1 MSAAGSRS
9 FVIEN
14 ARVVLADA
22 VIDAGWVAIDGER
35 IAEVGGGRAPERGL
49 DFGGDLLAPGLI
61 ELHTD
66 HLESHL
72 RPRPK
77 VRWPALAA
85 VVAYDAQIAASG
97 ITTVFDSLRMGSE
110 IDYTHEALIWEAADA
125 IAGAC
130 RDGLLRAEHRTH
142 LRCEICAD
150 DVLQQTEKFVSRH
163 PVDLISLMDHTPG
176 ARQFRDIGAWKTY
189 YGGKTGLTSVELDRI
204 KERRVIRFAANHAR
218 HRAALLALAR
228 SRGIAVAS
236 HDDTTPEHVVQSIA
250 DGVAIAEFPTTAE
263 TAARS
268 HAAGIAVLMGAPN
281 VVRGGSHSGNVAAEA
296 LARAGVLDIL
306 SSDYVPAAL
315 LMGAFELARRIEGYG
330 LPAALRTVT
339 LHPARATGLDDRGQ
353 IAAGLRAD
361 LVRIHMAG
369 ELPVVREAYRGGRRI
384 L

>member
-1 MSAAGSRS
+1 
-9 FVIEN
+9 
-14 ARVVLADA
+14 VLADA

-35 IAEVGGGRAPERGL
+35 IAEVGGGRAPRTAIGRGL
-49 DFGGDLLAPGLI
+49 DLGGDLLAPGLI

-72 RPRPK
+72 KPRPK

-85 VVAYDAQIAASG
+85 VIAYDAQIVASG

-110 IDYTHEALIWEAADA
+110 IDDTHAAHTWEAADA
-125 IAGAC
+125 IAEAC

-150 DVLQQTEKFVSRH
+150 DVLQLTEKFVSRR

-176 ARQFRDIGAWKTY
+176 ARQFRDIDAWKTY

-218 HRAALLALAR
+218 HRAALLALAK
-228 SRGIAVAS
+228 SRGVAVAS

-263 TAARS
+263 AAARS

-296 LARAGVLDIL
+296 MARTGVLDIL

-315 LMGAFELARRIEGYG
+315 LMGAFALARRIEGYG

-353 IAAGLRAD
+353 IAVGLRAD
-361 LVRIHMAG
+361 LIRIHMAG
-369 ELPVVREAYRGGRRI
+369 ELPVVREVYRGGRRI